1 MNPNAH
7 QTVIDIPPSHPR
19 YASLMSREKIVEG
32 LHTKV
37 VTESGLIAH
46 GRGESLDYFLGEAT
60 ASFGR
65 AAARAA
71 AARLLVSRHPVLSVN
86 GNAAALVPEALVEL
100 SEVTG
105 ALLEVNLFYRTPGRE
120 EAVEAALRKAGAKTV
135 LGVGGDA
142 SATIDELQHARRIV
156 SPRGILIADTVFVP
170 LEDGDRTEALV
181 KRGQTVITVD
191 LNPLSRTARMA
202 HLTIVDNI
210 LRALPVLVEEARA
223 LKGRP
228 EAELRALAD
237 AWDNHAGLAE
247 ALRFMAAR
255 LTALAAEV

>member
-1 MNPNAH
+1 
-7 QTVIDIPPSHPR
+7 
-19 YASLMSREKIVEG
+19 MSREKIVEG

-46 GRGESLDYFLGEAT
+46 GRGESLDYFLGED
-60 ASFGR
+60 SQDFGR
-65 AAARAA
+65 RAARAA

-100 SEVTG
+100 AEVTG

-120 EAVEAALRKAGAKTV
+120 EAVEAALRAAGATRV

-142 SATIDELQHARRIV
+142 SAVIDELQHARRIV
-156 SPRGILIADTVFVP
+156 SPNGILIADTVFVP

-181 KRGQTVITVD
+181 NLGKTVVTVD
-191 LNPLSRTARMA
+191 LNPLSRTARKA

-210 LRALPVLVEEARA
+210 LRALPLMVAEAKT

-237 AWDNHAGLAE
+237 GWDNRAALAE

-255 LTALAAEV
+255 LNRLAGEV

>member
-1 MNPNAH
+1 MSASENKS
-7 QTVIDIPPSHPR
+7 VIDIPPSHPR
-19 YASLMSREKIVEG
+19 YLSLMSREKIVEG
-32 LHTKV
+32 LHSKV

-46 GRGESLDYFLGEAT
+46 GRGESLDYFLGEST

-100 SEVTG
+100 AEVTG

-135 LGVGGDA
+135 LGVGDDA

-181 KRGQTVITVD
+181 HLGKTVITVD

-202 HLTIVDNI
+202 HLTVVDNI
-210 LRALPVLVEEARA
+210 LRAVPLMVEEAKV
-223 LKGRP
+223 LKGKP
-228 EAELRALAD
+228 EAELRVLA

-255 LTALAAEV
+255 LTELAREV

>member
-1 MNPNAH
+1 MPAYK
-7 QTVIDIPPSHPR
+7 TVIDIPPSHPR
-19 YASLMSREKIVEG
+19 YRSLMSREKIIEG

-46 GRGESLDYFLGEAT
+46 GRGESLDYFLGEESA
-60 ASFGR
+60 AFSR

-71 AARLLVSRHPVLSVN
+71 AARLLLSKRPVLSVN
-86 GNAAALVPEALVEL
+86 GNAAALVPEAMVEL

-105 ALLEVNLFYRTPGRE
+105 APLEVNLFYRTPGRE

-135 LGVGGDA
+135 LGVGEDA

-181 KRGQTVITVD
+181 KLGKTVITVD
-191 LNPLSRTARMA
+191 LNPLSRTARHA
-202 HLTIVDNI
+202 DITVVDNL
-210 LRALPVLVEEARA
+210 LRAMPLMVSAAKE

-228 EAELRALAD
+228 EAELRSIA
-237 AWDNHAGLAE
+237 AWDNAKALAE
-247 ALRFMAAR
+247 ALRFMASR
-255 LTALAAEV
+255 LTALAEEV

>member
-1 MNPNAH
+1 
-7 QTVIDIPPSHPR
+7 
-19 YASLMSREKIVEG
+19 MSREKIVEG
-32 LHTKV
+32 LHSKV

-60 ASFGR
+60 APFGR

-86 GNAAALVPEALVEL
+86 GNAAALVPESLVEL
-100 SEVTG
+100 SEITG

-120 EAVEAALRKAGAKTV
+120 EAVEAALRKAGAKMV
-135 LGVGGDA
+135 LGVGEDA
-142 SATIDELQHARRIV
+142 SATIEELQHSRRIV
-156 SPRGILIADTVFVP
+156 SPRGILIADAVFVP

-181 KRGQTVITVD
+181 HLGKTVITVD

-210 LRALPVLVEEARA
+210 LRALPLMVEEARA
-223 LKGRP
+223 LKGRS
-228 EAELRALAD
+228 EAELGQIAD
-237 AWDNHAGLAE
+237 AWDNRAGLAQ

-255 LTALAAEV
+255 LTELAREV

>member
-1 MNPNAH
+1 MS
-7 QTVIDIPPSHPR
+7 VIDIPPSHPR
-19 YASLMSREKIVEG
+19 YHSLMSREKIVEG

-60 ASFGR
+60 PDFGR

-71 AARLLVSRHPVLSVN
+71 AATLLLAKHPVLSVN

-181 KRGQTVITVD
+181 HLGKTVITVD
-191 LNPLSRTARMA
+191 LNPLSRTSRKA
-202 HLTIVDNI
+202 HITIVDNI
-210 LRALPVLVEEARA
+210 LRALPLMVAEARA
-223 LKGRP
+223 LKGKG
-228 EAELRALAD
+228 EAELTAAA
-237 AWDNHAGLAE
+237 AWDNAAGLAR
-247 ALRFMAAR
+247 ALRFMASR
-255 LTALAAEV
+255 LNALAEEV